1 MPEFAPTPTQP
12 TIREALID
20 DLLIEDLFQGHSS
33 YSQNMKSVQ
42 QQQLVS
48 SGAQGMT
55 NPSID
60 WAEFNK
66 RKPLVFNVVSS
77 VLNREFFIN
86 ELNMTENNS
95 YPIVNG
101 AHLAL
106 PSLYRVLLQIAWG
119 LPGQHAITVLC
130 PAPFHAYWGNCYGD
144 KAEYARGEL
153 PRQENDCTVQRRGMR
168 AAES

>member
-1 MPEFAPTPTQP
+1 MMIYTMPEFAPTPTQP

-60 WAEFNK
+60 
-66 RKPLVFNVVSS
+66 
-77 VLNREFFIN
+77 
-86 ELNMTENNS
+86 
-95 YPIVNG
+95 
-101 AHLAL
+101 
-106 PSLYRVLLQIAWG
+106 
-119 LPGQHAITVLC
+119 
-130 PAPFHAYWGNCYGD
+130 
-144 KAEYARGEL
+144 
-153 PRQENDCTVQRRGMR
+153 
-168 AAES
+168 